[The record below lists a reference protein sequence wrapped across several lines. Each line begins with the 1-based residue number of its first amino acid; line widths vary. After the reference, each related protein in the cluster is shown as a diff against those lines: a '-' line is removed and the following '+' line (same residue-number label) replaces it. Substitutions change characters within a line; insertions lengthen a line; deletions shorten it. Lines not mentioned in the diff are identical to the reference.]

1 MLLQSICATNNTY
14 IFLIKTSSTY
24 WYILFLLQSCLFLP
38 EALPQ
43 LINTLI
49 HDCHLR
55 VALVQTLPLLLQ
67 LGILLLVQF
76 VPQLNKFVVG
86 GGEGW
91 GEDNKTKTN

>member
-1 MLLQSICATNNTY
+1 MKF
-14 IFLIKTSSTY
+14 IFFVIKYPNTY

-38 EALPQ
+38 QALSQ

-76 VPQLNKFVVG
+76 VPQLNKFTKPG
-86 GGEGW
+86 RW
-91 GEDNKTKTN
+91 GEEGKTTEIKTN